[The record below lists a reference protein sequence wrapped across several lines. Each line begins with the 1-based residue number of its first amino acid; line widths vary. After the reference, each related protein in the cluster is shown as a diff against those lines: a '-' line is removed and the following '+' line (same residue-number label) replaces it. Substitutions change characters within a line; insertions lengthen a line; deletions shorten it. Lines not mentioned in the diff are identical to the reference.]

1 MRSKLKRD
9 KPFLSV
15 REIAV
20 FGMLGGL
27 MYALKWAMSG
37 LPNIHLTGV
46 FIVAI
51 TVVYRVKALFP
62 IYIYVALEGLF
73 GGFTLWW
80 VPYLYIWA
88 ILFGAVMLLP
98 KNLPKKAAPFIYAA
112 VCSLHGFLFGTLF
125 APAQALLFGLDFR
138 SMIAWIAAGFPYD
151 CIHGVSNFI
160 LGVLLIVPLIR
171 VLNLAENGKKK

>member
-1 MRSKLKRD
+1 MKRD

-27 MYALKWAMSG
+27 MYALKWVMSG

-98 KNLPKKAAPFIYAA
+98 KNLPKKAAPFIYGG

-160 LGVLLIVPLIR
+160 LGTLLIVPLIR